1 MQDKLMVIRQIFFL
15 PQKADGKLHIDLI
28 NSYGYVA
35 SERVRKT
42 CQKDL
47 SETTIVYIYS
57 NTHNNF
63 GLHKRNVRKVN
74 YSTKQLVLALQDG
87 MKNLSQHELCSIS
100 LHTNISYQQNKIVHV
115 MKKNEM
121 L

>member
-1 MQDKLMVIRQIFFL
+1 MAR
-15 PQKADGKLHIDLI
+15 LHIDLI

-47 SETTIVYIYS
+47 SETTIAYIYS
-57 NTHNNF
+57 NTHYNF